1 MAYQRP
7 LVLVNGQIE
16 QLQAGDVLDAQAVIV
31 GPQGATGPT
40 GPSGPAGGA
49 TGPTGA
55 TGATGAAGNDG
66 DHRSDRR

>member
-31 GPQGATGPT
+31 GPQGADRADR
-40 GPSGPAGGA
+40 SQWAGRRCNGA
-49 TGPTGA
+49 DRSDRRDGCP
-55 TGATGAAGNDG
+55 GNDG
-66 DHRSDRR
+66 DHRSNRR

>member
-31 GPQGATGPT
+31 GPQGEDRADRSQWAGRRGT
-40 GPSGPAGGA
+40 GPAGQPVRP
-49 TGPTGA
+49 GP
-55 TGATGAAGNDG
+55 
-66 DHRSDRR
+66 